1 MRWRILDKER
11 ADAHNIR
18 CVETDTGTIL
28 CVDVFKLPSGMT
40 LRQWLKEIQE
50 TGIAVMEGEDG
61 LTVDA
66 SYLDEELNL

>member
-28 CVDVFKLPSGMT
+28 CVDVLKVPKGIT

-61 LTVDA
+61 LTVGTPFQMED
-66 SYLDEELNL
+66 

>member
-28 CVDVFKLPSGMT
+28 CVDVFKLPEGMT

-61 LTVDA
+61 LTVEYDPDSA
-66 SYLDEELNL
+66 D